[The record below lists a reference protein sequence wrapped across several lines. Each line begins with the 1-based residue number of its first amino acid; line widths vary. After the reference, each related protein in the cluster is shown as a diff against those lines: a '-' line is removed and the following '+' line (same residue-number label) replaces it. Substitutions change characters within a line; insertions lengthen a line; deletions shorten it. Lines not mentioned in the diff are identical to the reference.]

1 MLSKRSKRGFRHPGV
16 DGEKEIQ
23 GRANRKQNTKL
34 GNLGSLGLPMANH
47 QGQIQSHG
55 RSLIPFGHQF
65 HLDENCLKEV
75 YLGPATEALGFDQG
89 MSEHVYCFG

>member
-1 MLSKRSKRGFRHPGV
+1 
-16 DGEKEIQ
+16 
-23 GRANRKQNTKL
+23 
-34 GNLGSLGLPMANH
+34 MANH

-89 MSEHVYCFG
+89 MSEHVYRFG